1 MCKLLRCY
9 SSSGWLLPLTF
20 FSLLLPLEMFVYH
33 MSLSKQSSLCGSS
46 YLCILNWQRL
56 WMFKAVFKKGRLFVV
71 MCFRIL
77 GFSPVTKGTESQ
89 ISLYIPLNAKHRTS
103 NSIKAQ
109 WRKEWQ
115 KLRETKVFCFVSK
128 MISWI

>member
-1 MCKLLRCY
+1 
-9 SSSGWLLPLTF
+9 
-20 FSLLLPLEMFVYH
+20 
-33 MSLSKQSSLCGSS
+33 
-46 YLCILNWQRL
+46 
-56 WMFKAVFKKGRLFVV
+56 MFKAVFKKGRLFVV

-109 WRKEWQ
+109 WMKEWQ
-115 KLRETKVFCFVSK
+115 KLRETKVFWFCFQNDLLNLVSFNFQLTLAL
-128 MISWI
+128 IIPVYRIYIFLFFFLGI